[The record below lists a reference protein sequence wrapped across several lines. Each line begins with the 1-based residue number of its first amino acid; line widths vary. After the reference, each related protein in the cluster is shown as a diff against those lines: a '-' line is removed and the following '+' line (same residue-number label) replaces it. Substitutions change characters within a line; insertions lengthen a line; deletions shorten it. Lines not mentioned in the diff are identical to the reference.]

1 MGKEKSPLQ
10 QEEDTE
16 LLVSV
21 VTAFNCKANKETG
34 SAITDPLQ
42 DGCGAAQRRHNNA
55 LVTAR
60 GEERREERRER
71 RERDRCSD
79 AMKSIFHPSYPLLI
93 RSLSTHVNSISS
105 MGLSLR
111 LCFFFLLAKNIWH

>member
-1 MGKEKSPLQ
+1 MVTKSECKLEMGKEKSPLQ

-21 VTAFNCKANKETG
+21 VTAFNCKVNKETG

-42 DGCGAAQRRHNNA
+42 DGYGVAQSRHDNT

-60 GEERREERRER
+60 GEERREKREKR
-71 RERDRCSD
+71 AR
-79 AMKSIFHPSYPLLI
+79 
-93 RSLSTHVNSISS
+93 
-105 MGLSLR
+105 
-111 LCFFFLLAKNIWH
+111 

>member
-1 MGKEKSPLQ
+1 MGKEKTPLQ

-34 SAITDPLQ
+34 SAITHPLQ
-42 DGCGAAQRRHNNA
+42 DGCGAGQSRHNNT

-60 GEERREERRER
+60 GEEREEREAEKRER
-71 RERDRCSD
+71 
-79 AMKSIFHPSYPLLI
+79 
-93 RSLSTHVNSISS
+93 
-105 MGLSLR
+105 
-111 LCFFFLLAKNIWH
+111 

>member
-1 MGKEKSPLQ
+1 MGKEKTPLQ

-16 LLVSV
+16 LLVSA

-34 SAITDPLQ
+34 SAITHPLQ
-42 DGCGAAQRRHNNA
+42 DGCGAGQSRHNNNT
-55 LVTAR
+55 L
-60 GEERREERRER
+60 GYCERRGERRER

-93 RSLSTHVNSISS
+93 RSLPTHVNSISS
-105 MGLSLR
+105 MDLSLR
-111 LCFFFLLAKNIWH
+111 LDFIFIFFTG